1 MDSGKRRRKISLF
14 LHAAKL
20 PQPREASQAPPF
32 ESTQRHLRG
41 SRAAIGGGG
50 KKGPPILT
58 AEIGEHERAPRA
70 GESYL
75 TPLRATLRD
84 PPSKWAIKG
93 FFPAG
98 ERSEPRTR
106 TAPKGLPQDEARDA
120 QRGGPPLEC
129 RAAGFLLH
137 TFLSP
142 SKEKCESPMGRQVP
156 LPRRRRRVKPGRKKG
171 LRLRAHQRAF
181 LGANNRRGSHCRA
194 LRLLFA

>member
-1 MDSGKRRRKISLF
+1 M
-14 LHAAKL
+14 
-20 PQPREASQAPPF
+20 
-32 ESTQRHLRG
+32 
-41 SRAAIGGGG
+41 
-50 KKGPPILT
+50 T

-93 FFPAG
+93 FFP
-98 ERSEPRTR
+98 
-106 TAPKGLPQDEARDA
+106 
-120 QRGGPPLEC
+120 EC

-156 LPRRRRRVKPGRKKG
+156 LPRRSRRVNPGRKKG
-171 LRLRAHQRAF
+171 LRLRVHQRAF
-181 LGANNRRGSHCRA
+181 RSPFGNLRASKPAKNPWKLHPLYSWQNGRAPPKAEAKEYSMGILPFPSRTLVGASNPPFFLAIAGKAS
-194 LRLLFA
+194 